1 MPEFLDTPKIDK
13 EKSGEKEYEVN
24 IISQRVNLQLTRALS
39 LRLITDDNDYYKEL
53 YISVLLS
60 YGV

>member
-1 MPEFLDTPKIDK
+1 MPEFLDAPKIDK